1 MKFIIKIIFAGLFMN
16 FGFPEIMFHYNE
28 FSRNGQLIQQIKNLD
43 IDDLRSNLNKIIDKN
58 GDFISEN
65 VQPLKYKK
73 SKVLK
78 ENYFTESLIKNVDR
92 KSILHE
98 SKKHIG
104 IPYSWGEEDPST
116 GFDCSGFT
124 WYVYKKSINFNL
136 PRGSKQ
142 QFSSSTGK
150 LIDFNQLKT
159 GDLMFFSFH
168 GNSIQHV
175 AIFINKDQF
184 IHAPKTGRRISI
196 DRMNKYW
203 IQSFVKGK
211 TYLL

>member
-1 MKFIIKIIFAGLFMN
+1 MN
-16 FGFPEIMFHYNE
+16 FGFPEIIFHYNE

-65 VQPLKYKK
+65 VQPLKDKK

-92 KSILHE
+92 KSILNE
-98 SKKHIG
+98 SKKYIG

-142 QFSSSTGK
+142 QFSSSNGK

-184 IHAPKTGRRISI
+184 IHAPKRGRRISI

-203 IQSFVKGK
+203 LQSFVKGK

>member
-1 MKFIIKIIFAGLFMN
+1 MN

-78 ENYFTESLIKNVDR
+78 ENNFTESLITNVDR
-92 KSILHE
+92 KSILYE
-98 SKKHIG
+98 SKKYIG

-142 QFSSSTGK
+142 QFSSSNGK